1 VQGNRPS
8 LARVLTGG
16 WMGTLSCALALG
28 IIAPVW
34 AQVGIAT
41 VTHPA
46 GIMTLQ
52 VEDPQIVTWQDAG
65 TTTTPPQT
73 HTWQRPGGR
82 FRLLTGPTAPA
93 GGDPTQS
100 GDENRAVASV
110 FAASAGPN
118 NVPYSTFSS
127 KTTLA
132 VNGAY
137 FDMHD
142 LAAAAADVI
151 GSNPVRSYFPSPCIV
166 GSRDIYCEGRV
177 PIDNANI
184 LLATQFVNVQHI
196 FTLIHD
202 TLRIEY
208 IVTNNTTTA
217 QTVGLRVVVDGQ
229 FDGGSSRD
237 GTMVYLP
244 SGKTI
249 DSEKVIPDAEIKT
262 IPNTWVTVD
271 NPDNPKVFLRGTVQG
286 TDVNDPGTADEAAG
300 KPSRIGW
307 GLYRNMSAG
316 SGWTFTPNS
325 VLALTGE
332 DWGYM
337 VQWDERLLG
346 AGQSRRYVTYFGI
359 GNSSADY
366 NSPYALAAYSPSVLN
381 VKAGDD
387 PTTDETE
394 AYYFTDNQGRSAFP
408 VYAYADNFFPSP
420 LLAASVRISLPT
432 GLELDPPT
440 QSMSKSLG
448 TVARNEDKFV
458 SWTVRATTGR
468 PGPAVIKF
476 TGPQSRVVERK
487 VYIPALP
494 ILTALPSMR
503 GLEMIS
509 IPYSF
514 TNSDAEHVF
523 SNLGSLYVG
532 GPNALVRYN
541 PEDNAYKFFP
551 DPFVTNVEPGEG
563 YWLLNQNRTTVYLPT
578 DAAVLPTDRAYTS
591 SIAAGW
597 NQVGNP
603 FTGPVNLSD
612 VEVIDASGKQW
623 TMTQAVGR
631 SLILPTL
638 FAYDAE
644 ANDYVWE
651 TELEN
656 VRLDPYAGY
665 WLYAYENVS
674 LVFPGPTLFAP
685 TSAHAAPKAESSDGW
700 KVPLTVAGAGK
711 VRTNRCLGERAAASD
726 GIDACDVMAPP
737 ACLSD
742 GVSLRAAFVAPSGAQ
757 CMEDIRGTGT
767 GTQEWKLAVET
778 NAVDQPITVSWPD
791 LSAMPADLV
800 PVFVDDATG
809 ERRYMRTTSS
819 YTYRSGASGG
829 TRNFRVIVQPRD
841 ASRLMVK
848 SAAVSA
854 GAGAVSVV
862 YQLSADAA
870 VDVEIRNISGVP
882 IKQLASGRISAAGAN
897 TLTWDGRSAQGVKV
911 PTGRYLCKI
920 TARSP
925 QTGEQHSLVRGFQL
939 SR

>member
-1 VQGNRPS
+1 MR
-8 LARVLTGG
+8 G
-16 WMGTLSCALALG
+16 WVNTLFVALALG
-28 IIAPVW
+28 TLVPVW
-34 AQVGIAT
+34 AQVGVAT

-52 VEDPQIVTWQDAG
+52 VEDPQIVTWLDAG
-65 TTTTPPQT
+65 TTTTLPQT

-110 FAASAGPN
+110 VTASTGPN
-118 NVPYSTFSS
+118 NIPYSTFSS
-127 KTTLA
+127 KMTLA
-132 VNGAY
+132 VSGNY
-137 FDMHD
+137 YDLHD
-142 LAAAAADVI
+142 LAAAAADVV

-208 IVTNNTTTA
+208 IVTNNTTTT
-217 QTVGLRVVVDGQ
+217 QTIGLRLVVDGQ
-229 FDGGSSRD
+229 FGGGSNRD
-237 GTMVYLP
+237 GTMIYLP

-249 DSEKVIPDAEIKT
+249 ASEKVVPDAEIKT
-262 IPNTWVTVD
+262 LPSTWVTVD
-271 NPDNPKVFLRGTVQG
+271 NPDDPKIMLRGTVD
-286 TDVNDPGTADEAAG
+286 TNDVYDPGTADEAAG

-316 SGWTFTPNS
+316 AGWVFTPNS

-337 VQWDERLLG
+337 VQWDEKPLA
-346 AGQSRRYVTYFGI
+346 AGQSRRYVTYFGM

-366 NSPYALAAYSPSVLN
+366 NAPYALAAYSPSILR

-394 AYYFTDNQGRSAFP
+394 AYYFTDRQGRSAFP

-420 LLAASVRISLPT
+420 LLAASVRISLPA

-458 SWTVRATTGR
+458 SWTIRATAGR

-487 VYIPALP
+487 IYIPALP
-494 ILTALPSMR
+494 ILTPLPSLR
-503 GLEMIS
+503 GIEMIS
-509 IPYSF
+509 IPYAF

-523 SNLGSLYVG
+523 SSLGSLYVG

-541 PEDNAYKFFP
+541 PEDATYKFFP

-563 YWLLNQNRTTVYLPT
+563 YWLLNQNRTTVYLPS
-578 DAAVLPTDRAYTS
+578 DATTLPTDRAFTS
-591 SIAAGW
+591 AIRTGW

-603 FTGPVNLSD
+603 FTGPVSLSD
-612 VEVIDASGKQW
+612 VEVIDGSGKQW
-623 TMTQAVGR
+623 TMTQAVQRG
-631 SLILPTL
+631 LLLPTL

-644 ANDYVWE
+644 ANDYTWA
-651 TELEN
+651 TELED

-665 WLYAYENVS
+665 WLYAYEDVS
-674 LVFPGPTLFAP
+674 LVFPPPTLFAP
-685 TSAHAAPKAESSDGW
+685 TSVKAPRTTQAADGW
-700 KVPLTVAGAGK
+700 KVPLTISGAGK
-711 VRTNRCLGERAAASD
+711 VRANRCLGERTGASD
-726 GIDACDVMAPP
+726 GLDACDVLAPP
-737 ACLSD
+737 ACLTD
-742 GVSLRAAFVAPSGAQ
+742 GVKLQAAFVSPSGTQ
-757 CMEDIRGTGT
+757 CMEDIRAAGKGR
-767 GTQEWKLAVET
+767 QEWKLAVDT
-778 NAVDQPITVSWPD
+778 NAVDQPITISWPD
-791 LSAMPADLV
+791 LTAMPADLTA
-800 PVFVDDATG
+800 VFVDDATG
-809 ERRYMRTTSS
+809 ERRYMRTCSS
-819 YTYRSGASGG
+819 YTFRSGAG
-829 TRNFRVIVQPRD
+829 TRSFRIIVEPRD
-841 ASRLMVK
+841 GARMMVTSAS
-848 SAAVSA
+848 VSS
-854 GAGAVSVV
+854 GTGGVSVV

-882 IKQLASGRISAAGAN
+882 IKQLTSGRISAAGVN
-897 TLTWDGRSAQGVKV
+897 TVTWDGRSAQGVKV
-911 PTGRYLCKI
+911 PAGRYLCKI